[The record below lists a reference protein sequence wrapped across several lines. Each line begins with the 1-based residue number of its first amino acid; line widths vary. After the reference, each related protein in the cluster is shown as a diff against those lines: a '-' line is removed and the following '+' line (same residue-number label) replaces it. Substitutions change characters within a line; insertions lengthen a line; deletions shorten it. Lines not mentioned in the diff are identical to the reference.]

1 MSNGHRKSIE
11 RPIFARLWADGVEKM
26 ERSIT
31 SWRLRRQ
38 MIGILAVLIAVACLN
53 GYTGSSVAKA
63 AGTGQVA
70 VSGAEKAYQSA
81 AQAVFYLKAYRKDG
95 TLKTVGTGFLIG
107 NGRALT
113 AAHVVKDGVSFEAVF
128 EDGSIQ
134 KITVLSADTETDVA
148 MLSVQNSKKRPVL
161 TLSAD
166 KQPARY
172 GQQSF
177 AIGYP
182 LKDGKI
188 ITEGIVNAPTAEVND
203 VIRLLT
209 SAQVSAG
216 MSGGP
221 LLNED
226 GHVIGLISG
235 SFRTMTGIHIC
246 VTIEDIRKLMKKSN
260 T

>member
-1 MSNGHRKSIE
+1 
-11 RPIFARLWADGVEKM
+11 M
-26 ERSIT
+26 ERKIT
-31 SWRLRRQ
+31 TWCLRNL
-38 MIGILAVLIAVACLN
+38 MIGVTVLLLIVACVSSFTKPLVSFAE
-53 GYTGSSVAKA
+53 GSAQANVA
-63 AGTGQVA
+63 
-70 VSGAEKAYQSA
+70 SGAEKVYLSS

-95 TLKTVGTGFLIG
+95 TLKTVGSGFLIG

-113 AAHVVKDGVSFEAVF
+113 AAHVVKDAVSYEAVF

-134 KITVLSADTETDVA
+134 KLLVLGADGDTDVA
-148 MLSVQNSKKRPVL
+148 LLSVKEPLKRQVL
-161 TLSAD
+161 ALSDD
-166 KQPARY
+166 KPSARH
-172 GQQSF
+172 GQRSF

-209 SAQVSAG
+209 SAQVSPG

-221 LLNED
+221 LLNEE
-226 GHVIGLISG
+226 GRVIGLISG
-235 SFRTMTGIHIC
+235 SFRTMNGIHIC
-246 VTIEDIRKLMKKSN
+246 VTVEDIRKLLKKSN